1 MEQSNKIQGSIKYEP
16 KDKTIGL
23 YIYWYYVLLCFNNT
37 KQKSLME
44 LKTIRSIKMKK
55 VYKKLTE
62 EQKSRGVVFS
72 SCLSE
77 FRTEQS
83 KDTTHEVWFGI
94 EEEQKEKQIKRLKND
109 KFFKQ
114 SHFKFNIIR
123 T

>member
-1 MEQSNKIQGSIKYEP
+1 
-16 KDKTIGL
+16 
-23 YIYWYYVLLCFNNT
+23 
-37 KQKSLME
+37 ME

-83 KDTTHEVWFGI
+83 KDTTHEVWFDI

-109 KFFKQ
+109 KFFNQ